1 MFELPVAWLTSQILS
16 KRILRYNKPTMSQMI
31 DGKMH
36 AQKMRARLANELKVL
51 VSKGIHPSLTVIIVG
66 DNPASQT
73 YVANKEKQAKE
84 VGIRSQVIR
93 LSADS
98 TQNELLQ
105 ILATLNQDPSIHG
118 ILVQLPLPR
127 HIDEDQ
133 VILALDPLK
142 DVDGFHPINV
152 GRLVMG
158 HPQAFVPCTPAG
170 VLELL
175 REYRVELTGKEV
187 VIVGRSNIV
196 GKPLIQ
202 LFLQQ
207 NATVTVCHS
216 KTVNLENVT
225 KRADVLVVA
234 IGKDHFIQAKH
245 VQKGAIVIDVG
256 INRIDGKL
264 FGDVDFDSVAPVASL
279 ITPVPGGVGPMTI
292 AMLLRNTLKA
302 ASLQNEC

>member
-1 MFELPVAWLTSQILS
+1 
-16 KRILRYNKPTMSQMI
+16 MSQMI

>member
-1 MFELPVAWLTSQILS
+1 
-16 KRILRYNKPTMSQMI
+16 MSQMI

-302 ASLQNEC
+302 ARLQNEC